1 MVDIIK
7 AKKAELEKVI
17 AYHKMEVEKATVKL
31 EVYDEVLAEM
41 EKPGVADENCDN
53 ASCEPICENQNAI

>member
-31 EVYDEVLAEM
+31 EVYDEVLAEV
-41 EKPGVADENCDN
+41 EKPADENCDN
-53 ASCEPICENQNAI
+53 ASCETICENQVNI